1 MAVKSRGAE
10 HVQDTQAAV
19 LQAARELFAAKG
31 YAGTGTEEI
40 VARARV
46 TRGALYHHFR
56 DKADLFRAVMQA
68 VAADLARRL
77 IAQQLARDGEGA
89 AGAWDQLR
97 EGFQAFL
104 DACTGSDFQRI
115 VLIDGPA
122 VLGHGAWSD
131 LVEQHGL
138 GLLRTWLRRATDD
151 GQIDPLPADP
161 LPPLL
166 AALLGQASLSIA
178 QAPHP
183 AAARRDAGAALDRIL
198 SGLSPADGG
207 QPGHPLRRFPN
218 RKTPSTAPADN
229 APSSA
234 T

>member
-1 MAVKSRGAE
+1 MAVKSSQAE
-10 HVQDTQAAV
+10 HVQDTRAAL

-104 DACTGSDFQRI
+104 DACTATDFHRT
-115 VLIDGPA
+115 VLIDAPPA
-122 VLGHGAWSD
+122 LA
-131 LVEQHGL
+131 
-138 GLLRTWLRRATDD
+138 
-151 GQIDPLPADP
+151 
-161 LPPLL
+161 PPPWTHP
-166 AALLGQASLSIA
+166 
-178 QAPHP
+178 APHH
-183 AAARRDAGAALDRIL
+183 
-198 SGLSPADGG
+198 SPR
-207 QPGHPLRRFPN
+207 L
-218 RKTPSTAPADN
+218 
-229 APSSA
+229 
-234 T
+234 

>member
-1 MAVKSRGAE
+1 MAVKSRQAE
-10 HVQDTQAAV
+10 HVQDTRAAL

-77 IAQQLARDGEGA
+77 IAQQLARDGEGT

-122 VLGHGAWSD
+122 VLGHGAWTD

-138 GLLRTWLRRATDD
+138 GLLRAWLRRATDD

-161 LPPLL
+161 LARLL
-166 AALLGQASLSIA
+166 AALLGEASLYSRRPPTPQPPGA
-178 QAPHP
+178 TP
-183 AAARRDAGAALDRIL
+183 ARRWIA
-198 SGLSPADGG
+198 
-207 QPGHPLRRFPN
+207 
-218 RKTPSTAPADN
+218 
-229 APSSA
+229 SSA
-234 T
+234 A

>member
-1 MAVKSRGAE
+1 MAVKSRRAE
-10 HVQDTQAAV
+10 HVQDTRAAL

-40 VARARV
+40 VVRARV

-56 DKADLFRAVMQA
+56 DKPGLFRAVMQA
-68 VAADLARRL
+68 VAGDLAQRL
-77 IAQQLARDGEGA
+77 VTQQLSRDGEGA

-97 EGFQAFL
+97 EGVQAFL

-138 GLLRTWLRRATDD
+138 GLLRTWLQRAIDD
-151 GQIDPLPADP
+151 GQIDPLPVDP
-161 LPPLL
+161 LARL
-166 AALLGQASLSIA
+166 AAALIGEASLYIA
-178 QAPHP
+178 RAPDP
-183 AAARRDAGAALDRIL
+183 DRARREAGATIDRIL
-198 SGLSPADGG
+198 SGLR
-207 QPGHPLRRFPN
+207 PGAG
-218 RKTPSTAPADN
+218 S
-229 APSSA
+229 
-234 T
+234 

>member
-1 MAVKSRGAE
+1 MEVKSRRAE

-19 LQAARELFAAKG
+19 LQAARELFAEKG

-68 VAADLARRL
+68 VAADLADRL
-77 IAQQLARDGEGA
+77 VTQQLSPATGA
-89 AGAWDQLR
+89 VGAWDQLR

-122 VLGHGAWSD
+122 VLGHGAWTD

-138 GLLRTWLRRATDD
+138 GLLRALLRRAIDD
-151 GQIDPLPADP
+151 GQIDPLPVDP
-161 LPPLL
+161 LARLL
-166 AALLGQASLSIA
+166 AALIGEASLYIA

-198 SGLSPADGG
+198 SGLRPA
-207 QPGHPLRRFPN
+207 RRG
-218 RKTPSTAPADN
+218 
-229 APSSA
+229 
-234 T
+234 